1 VTRGRA
7 LAALAAGVVFG
18 AAVAPTRALAASA
31 SCGRPDLIDSVPT
44 DGAADVPQNAAFF
57 AHYDPSA
64 EYVDETVTVTD
75 PSATSTSY
83 DGKTNPTVVSW
94 DPTQGLLRVQLPTPL
109 LPGSYR
115 VAWPSL
121 RGLETASPGEGGT
134 VSYTVGATLD
144 AAPPDFGGLTS
155 IGWDLERR
163 ENDCTNALEDRMVFD
178 LGVAAASDDGGHDGL
193 ALVVFQTAGGDVAAG
208 SPEAE
213 GGAGPVEVLTEPM
226 PAAGTHAQ
234 VRLPVADATGH
245 VCFSAL
251 ARDLTGKISNSGS
264 AEVCIHTTAPPFFRG
279 CAVAPASSRGARGD
293 AVALAALALAVVAR
307 RGRGSRARRS

>member
-1 VTRGRA
+1 VTRGHA
-7 LAALAAGVVFG
+7 LAALAAGVVL
-18 AAVAPTRALAASA
+18 AAAPARARGASA

-109 LPGSYR
+109 WPGAYR
-115 VAWPSL
+115 IAWPSL

-178 LGVAAASDDGGHDGL
+178 LGIAAASDDGGHDGL
-193 ALVVFQTAGGDVAAG
+193 ALIVFQTAGGDVADAD
-208 SPEAE
+208 

-226 PAAGTHAQ
+226 PAAGTHVQ

-264 AEVCIHTTAPPFFRG
+264 AEVCVHTTAPPFFRG
-279 CAVAPASSRGARGD
+279 CAVAPASARGD
-293 AVALAALALAVVAR
+293 GVALAAFALVVAAR
-307 RGRGSRARRS
+307 RGRRSRARRS